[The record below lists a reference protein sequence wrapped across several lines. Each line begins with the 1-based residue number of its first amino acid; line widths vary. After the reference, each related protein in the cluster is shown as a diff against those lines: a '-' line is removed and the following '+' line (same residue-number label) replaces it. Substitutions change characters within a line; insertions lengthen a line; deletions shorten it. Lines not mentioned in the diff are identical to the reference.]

1 MMISAAPTEA
11 SQTPS
16 SSQTVICSQKR
27 EQKGLPIEIRRMV
40 GLETA
45 FQILGGKGELA
56 GVLGITVRALNY
68 KLNADR
74 GVSNLDLTWT
84 AKALEARGNKMLE
97 HASKLRAV
105 LAEGTG
111 KPATAILLEST
122 KIVAEPL

>member
-1 MMISAAPTEA
+1 MMISAAHPEA
-11 SQTPS
+11 SQSPS
-16 SSQTVICSQKR
+16 SSQPATCSQKR

-45 FQILGGKGELA
+45 SEILGGRGKLA

-97 HASKLRAV
+97 HAAKLRAV
-105 LAEGTG
+105 LAEAKG
-111 KPATAILLEST
+111 
-122 KIVAEPL
+122 

>member
-1 MMISAAPTEA
+1 
-11 SQTPS
+11 
-16 SSQTVICSQKR
+16 
-27 EQKGLPIEIRRMV
+27 MV

-45 FQILGGKGELA
+45 FEILGGKGQLA

-97 HASKLRAV
+97 HAAKLRAV
-105 LAEGTG
+105 LAASGG
-111 KPATAILLEST
+111 DGQ
-122 KIVAEPL
+122 